1 MVLIVLSM
9 CDMRIDICIFNTGMP
24 VEYHHDDLQAIHS
37 YYMSHSHNWLFSFGS
52 LLGGDS
58 DGGMFGNHGGLVQ
71 GVKSLS

>member
-1 MVLIVLSM
+1 M
-9 CDMRIDICIFNTGMP
+9 TGMP

-58 DGGMFGNHGGLVQ
+58 DGGMFGNHGGLIQ